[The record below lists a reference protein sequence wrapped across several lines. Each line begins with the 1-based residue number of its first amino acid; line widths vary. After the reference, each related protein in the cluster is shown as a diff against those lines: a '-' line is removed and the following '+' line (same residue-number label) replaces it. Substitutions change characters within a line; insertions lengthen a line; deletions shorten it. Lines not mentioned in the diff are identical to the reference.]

1 MPVSRPIR
9 GSSRLDQIIAGTCV
23 LLSLL
28 ALVLPGTL
36 REPVASVL
44 RQSLLAPM
52 IVLQERAE
60 LSRRAFMLHEER
72 MEARDSVTIK
82 ALSVA
87 ALQSENERLR
97 EISGLGARVKWGF
110 VPAEALHGRG
120 VRDAYSVILSA
131 GSNAGV
137 RRLSP
142 VVAPEGLV
150 GTVERVDPTM
160 SQAILWTHPDFRV
173 SAMSEDGST
182 FGIVQAH
189 LGAGPNRFLMEMRGV
204 SFRTELKPG
213 MLIVSAGLGG
223 TYPRGIPIGTVMS
236 ELKTPESWARTYIL
250 RPAVSPSDVNSVMI
264 LKPDRVAEGVE
275 GVWQEGGAT
284 EATLRAILAAGD
296 SLARAAAMQ
305 EAAARRAAIASMR
318 ADSIRA
324 ATGGTTDAP
333 PAVTP
338 QPQTQPQ
345 TQTQPPRTQPQ
356 PQPQPPV
363 PTPPTTEPQPQ
374 RDSVVRLG
382 PPVGAR
388 RDTTPM
394 RRER

>member
-9 GSSRLDQIIAGTCV
+9 GSSRLDQIIVGTCV

-28 ALVLPGTL
+28 ALVMPGTV
-36 REPVASVL
+36 REPVASVF
-44 RQSLLAPM
+44 RQSVLAPLIM
-52 IVLQERAE
+52 LQERAE

-72 MEARDSVTIK
+72 METRDSVTMK

-87 ALQSENERLR
+87 ALQSENSRLR
-97 EISGLGARVKWGF
+97 EIIGLGQRLKWGF

-120 VRDAYSVILSA
+120 VRDAYSVVLSA
-131 GSNAGV
+131 GTNAGV

-142 VVAPEGLV
+142 VVAPEGLI
-150 GTVERVDPTM
+150 GAVERVDPTM

-173 SAMSEDGST
+173 SAMSQDGST
-182 FGIVQAH
+182 FGIAQAH
-189 LGAGPNRFLMEMRGV
+189 LGAGPNRFLMELRGV

-236 ELKTPESWARTYIL
+236 ELKTAEAWARTYIL

-264 LKPDRVAEGVE
+264 LRPERVADGVE
-275 GVWQEGGAT
+275 GVWQQSGPK

-296 SLARAAAMQ
+296 SLARTAALQ
-305 EAAARRAAIASMR
+305 EAAARRAAIATMR
-318 ADSIRA
+318 TDSIRA
-324 ATGGTTDAP
+324 AGGTTP
-333 PAVTP
+333 VTP
-338 QPQTQPQ
+338 QPRPTQPQ
-345 TQTQPPRTQPQ
+345 PTQPQ
-356 PQPQPPV
+356 PQQPLPVPPV
-363 PTPPTTEPQPQ
+363 EPQ

-382 PPVGAR
+382 PPIGAGRDSTTPPRR
-388 RDTTPM
+388 RD
-394 RRER
+394 R

>member
-9 GSSRLDQIIAGTCV
+9 GSSRLDQIIVGSCV

-28 ALVLPGTL
+28 ALVLPATV

-44 RQSLLAPM
+44 RQSVLAPLIM
-52 IVLQERAE
+52 LQERAE

-72 MEARDSVTIK
+72 IEARDSVTIK

-97 EISGLGARVKWGF
+97 SIIGLGARLKWGF

-189 LGAGPNRFLMEMRGV
+189 LGSGPNRFLMEMRGV

-264 LKPDRVAEGVE
+264 LKPERVAEGVE
-275 GVWQEGGAT
+275 GVWQQGGPT
-284 EATLRAILAAGD
+284 EAALRAILAAGD

-318 ADSIRA
+318 TDSIRA
-324 ATGGTTDAP
+324 AGGVPAP
-333 PAVTP
+333 V
-338 QPQTQPQ
+338 QTQPQ
-345 TQTQPPRTQPQ
+345 PTTQPTTQPQ
-356 PQPQPPV
+356 QPVTPPPVEPQQPP
-363 PTPPTTEPQPQ
+363 QQ

-382 PPVGAR
+382 PPIR
-388 RDTTPM
+388 RDTTPAPVP
-394 RRER
+394 RQPEL

>member
-9 GSSRLDQIIAGTCV
+9 GSSRLDHIIVGTCV

-28 ALVLPGTL
+28 ALVLPGTV
-36 REPVASVL
+36 REPVAAVL
-44 RQSLLAPM
+44 RQSILAPLIM
-52 IVLQERAE
+52 LQERAE

-72 MEARDSVTIK
+72 IEARDSVTIK

-87 ALQSENERLR
+87 ALQSENQRLR
-97 EISGLGARVKWGF
+97 EIIGLGARLKWGF

-131 GSNAGV
+131 GSNSGV

-264 LKPDRVAEGVE
+264 LRPERVAEGVE
-275 GVWQEGGAT
+275 GVWQQGGAS
-284 EATLRAILAAGD
+284 EATIRAILAAGD
-296 SLARAAAMQ
+296 SLARTAALQ

-324 ATGGTTDAP
+324 ATGGAVPAP
-333 PAVTP
+333 VA
-338 QPQTQPQ
+338 QPQTQP
-345 TQTQPPRTQPQ
+345 TTAPQ
-356 PQPQPPV
+356 PQQPV
-363 PTPPTTEPQPQ
+363 APPPAEPQ

-388 RDTTPM
+388 RDTAPSPAP
-394 RRER
+394 RQPDR

>member
-9 GSSRLDQIIAGTCV
+9 GSSRLDQIIVGACV

-28 ALVLPGTL
+28 ALVLPATV

-44 RQSLLAPM
+44 RQSVLAPLIM
-52 IVLQERAE
+52 LQERAE

-72 MEARDSVTIK
+72 VEARDSVTIK

-97 EISGLGARVKWGF
+97 SIIGLGARVKWGF

-131 GSNAGV
+131 GSNAGA

-264 LKPDRVAEGVE
+264 LRPERVAEGVE
-275 GVWQEGGAT
+275 GVWQQGGPT
-284 EATLRAILAAGD
+284 EAALRAILAAGD
-296 SLARAAAMQ
+296 SLARSAALQ

-324 ATGGTTDAP
+324 AGGGVIPTQAQPQPTAP
-333 PAVTP
+333 PT
-338 QPQTQPQ
+338 TQPQ
-345 TQTQPPRTQPQ
+345 QPVTP
-356 PQPQPPV
+356 PPV
-363 PTPPTTEPQPQ
+363 EPQQPPQ
-374 RDSVVRLG
+374 RDSIVRLG

-388 RDTTPM
+388 RDTTPAPAP
-394 RRER
+394 RQPEL

>member
-9 GSSRLDQIIAGTCV
+9 GSSRLDQIIVGACV

-28 ALVLPGTL
+28 ALVLPATV

-52 IVLQERAE
+52 IMLQERAE

-72 MEARDSVTIK
+72 IEARDSVTIK
-82 ALSVA
+82 ALSVS
-87 ALQSENERLR
+87 ALQSENDRLR
-97 EISGLGARVKWGF
+97 QIIGLGARLKWGF

-131 GSNAGV
+131 GSNAGIS
-137 RRLSP
+137 RLSP

-173 SAMSEDGST
+173 SAMSEDGTT

-189 LGAGPNRFLMEMRGV
+189 LGGGPNRFLMEMRGV

-213 MLIVSAGLGG
+213 ALIVSAGLGG
-223 TYPRGIPIGTVMS
+223 TYPRGIPIGVVMS
-236 ELKTPESWARTYIL
+236 EIKTPESWARTYML
-250 RPAVSPSDVNSVMI
+250 RPSVSPSDVNSVMV

-275 GVWQEGGAT
+275 GVWQQGGAN

-318 ADSIRA
+318 TDSIRSA
-324 ATGGTTDAP
+324 GGG
-333 PAVTP
+333 TP
-338 QPQTQPQ
+338 QPQTQQPQ
-345 TQTQPPRTQPQ
+345 PTQPQ
-356 PQPQPPV
+356 PTQPQPTQPQTQPV
-363 PTPPTTEPQPQ
+363 TPPPVTPQPPPQ

-388 RDTTPM
+388 RDSTP

>member
-1 MPVSRPIR
+1 MAVSRPIR
-9 GSSRLDQIIAGTCV
+9 GSSRLDQIIVGTCV
-23 LLSLL
+23 LVSLL
-28 ALVLPGTL
+28 ALVLPATV
-36 REPVASVL
+36 REPVAAVL
-44 RQSLLAPM
+44 RQSILAPLIM
-52 IVLQERAE
+52 LQERAE

-72 MEARDSVTIK
+72 IEARDSVTIK

-97 EISGLGARVKWGF
+97 EIIGLGARLKWGF

-173 SAMSEDGST
+173 SAMSEDGTT

-213 MLIVSAGLGG
+213 MQIVSAGLGG

-236 ELKTPESWARTYIL
+236 ELRTPESWARTYIL

-264 LKPDRVAEGVE
+264 LRPDRVAEGVE
-275 GVWQEGGAT
+275 GVWQQGGPT
-284 EATLRAILAAGD
+284 EAALRAILAAGD

-318 ADSIRA
+318 TDSARA
-324 ATGGTTDAP
+324 AGGEATT
-333 PAVTP
+333 PAVQP
-338 QPQTQPQ
+338 QPRPQ
-345 TQTQPPRTQPQ
+345 TPPPTTQPQ
-356 PQPQPPV
+356 PTQPV
-363 PTPPTTEPQPQ
+363 TPPTTEPQAPPPQ

-382 PPVGAR
+382 PPVIPR
-388 RDTTPM
+388 RDTTPGPGA
-394 RRER
+394 RQPER

>member
-9 GSSRLDQIIAGTCV
+9 GSSRLDQIIVGTCV

-28 ALVLPGTL
+28 ALVMPGTV
-36 REPVASVL
+36 REPVASVF
-44 RQSLLAPM
+44 RQSVLAPLIM
-52 IVLQERAE
+52 LQERAE

-72 MEARDSVTIK
+72 METRDSVTMK

-87 ALQSENERLR
+87 ALQSENSRLR
-97 EISGLGARVKWGF
+97 EIIGLGQRLKWGF

-120 VRDAYSVILSA
+120 VRDAYSVVLSA
-131 GSNAGV
+131 GTNAGV

-150 GTVERVDPTM
+150 GAVERVDPTM

-173 SAMSEDGST
+173 SAMSQDGST
-182 FGIVQAH
+182 FGIAQAH
-189 LGAGPNRFLMEMRGV
+189 LGAGPNRFLMELRGV

-223 TYPRGIPIGTVMS
+223 TYTRGIPIGTVMS
-236 ELKTPESWARTYIL
+236 ELKTAEAWARTYIL

-264 LKPDRVAEGVE
+264 LRPERVAEGVE
-275 GVWQEGGAT
+275 GVWQQGGPT

-296 SLARAAAMQ
+296 SLARTAALQ
-305 EAAARRAAIASMR
+305 EAAARRAAIATMR
-318 ADSIRA
+318 TDSIRA
-324 ATGGTTDAP
+324 AGGTTP
-333 PAVTP
+333 VTP
-338 QPQTQPQ
+338 QPQP
-345 TQTQPPRTQPQ
+345 TQPQ
-356 PQPQPPV
+356 PTQPQPTQPQPTQPQQPLPV
-363 PTPPTTEPQPQ
+363 PPVEPQ

-382 PPVGAR
+382 PPIGAGRDSTTPPRR
-388 RDTTPM
+388 RD
-394 RRER
+394 R

>member
-1 MPVSRPIR
+1 MAVSRPIR
-9 GSSRLDQIIAGTCV
+9 GSSRLDQIIVGTCV

-28 ALVLPGTL
+28 ALVLPATV
-36 REPVASVL
+36 REPVAAAL
-44 RQSLLAPM
+44 RQSILAPLIM
-52 IVLQERAE
+52 LQERAE

-72 MEARDSVTIK
+72 IEARDSVTIK

-97 EISGLGARVKWGF
+97 EIIGLGARLKWGF

-173 SAMSEDGST
+173 SAMSEDGTT

-264 LKPDRVAEGVE
+264 LRPDRVAEGVE
-275 GVWQEGGAT
+275 GVWQQGGPT
-284 EATLRAILAAGD
+284 EAALRAILAAGD

-318 ADSIRA
+318 TDSVSA
-324 ATGGTTDAP
+324 ASGDGATPAVQQQPQPRPQTTP
-333 PAVTP
+333 PA
-338 QPQTQPQ
+338 
-345 TQTQPPRTQPQ
+345 TQPQ
-356 PQPQPPV
+356 PTQPV
-363 PTPPTTEPQPQ
+363 TPPTTEPQAPPPQ

-382 PPVGAR
+382 PPVSGR
-388 RDTTPM
+388 RDTTPAP
-394 RRER
+394 RQPNR

>member
-9 GSSRLDQIIAGTCV
+9 GSSRLDQIIVGTCI

-28 ALVLPGTL
+28 ALVLPATV
-36 REPVASVL
+36 RDPVASAL
-44 RQSLLAPM
+44 RQSVLAPLIM
-52 IVLQERAE
+52 LQERAE
-60 LSRRAFMLHEER
+60 LSRRAFLLHEER
-72 MEARDSVTIK
+72 IEARDSVTIK

-87 ALQSENERLR
+87 ALQSENDRLR
-97 EISGLGARVKWGF
+97 EIIGLGARLKWGF
-110 VPAEALHGRG
+110 VPAEALHVRA
-120 VRDAYSVILSA
+120 VRDAYSVLLSA

-137 RRLSP
+137 ESLSP

-150 GTVERVDPTM
+150 GVVQFVDRTM

-264 LKPDRVAEGVE
+264 LRPERVAEGVE
-275 GVWQEGGAT
+275 GVWQQGGPN

-296 SLARAAAMQ
+296 SLARTAALQ

-318 ADSIRA
+318 TDSIRA
-324 ATGGTTDAP
+324 ATGGTGTAP
-333 PAVTP
+333 A
-338 QPQTQPQ
+338 PQTQPQ
-345 TQTQPPRTQPQ
+345 TQPT
-356 PQPQPPV
+356 
-363 PTPPTTEPQPQ
+363 TPPTTLPQQPVTPPPAEPQPQ

-382 PPVGAR
+382 PPIGAR
-388 RDTTPM
+388 RDTTPAPVP
-394 RRER
+394 RPRER

>member
-1 MPVSRPIR
+1 MAVSRPIR
-9 GSSRLDQIIAGTCV
+9 GSSRLDQIVVGTCV
-23 LLSLL
+23 LVSLL
-28 ALVLPGTL
+28 ALVLPATV
-36 REPVASVL
+36 REPVAAAL
-44 RQSLLAPM
+44 RQSVLAPLIM
-52 IVLQERAE
+52 LQERAE

-72 MEARDSVTIK
+72 IEARDSVTIK

-97 EISGLGARVKWGF
+97 EIIGLGARLKWGF

-173 SAMSEDGST
+173 SAMSEDGTT

-213 MLIVSAGLGG
+213 MLVVSAGLGG
-223 TYPRGIPIGTVMS
+223 TYPRGIPIGTVLS
-236 ELKTPESWARTYIL
+236 ELRTPESWARTYIL

-264 LKPDRVAEGVE
+264 LRPDRVAEGVE
-275 GVWQEGGAT
+275 GVWQQGGPT
-284 EATLRAILAAGD
+284 EAALRAILAAGD

-305 EAAARRAAIASMR
+305 EAAARRAAIESVR
-318 ADSIRA
+318 ADSLA
-324 ATGGTTDAP
+324 ATGGAP
-333 PAVTP
+333 PAPVA
-338 QPQTQPQ
+338 QPQARPQ
-345 TQTQPPRTQPQ
+345 TPTTAQPQ
-356 PQPQPPV
+356 PSQPV
-363 PTPPTTEPQPQ
+363 TPPTTEPLAPPPQ

-382 PPVGAR
+382 PPVVPR
-388 RDTTPM
+388 RDTTPAPAP
-394 RRER
+394 RQLER

>member
-1 MPVSRPIR
+1 MPGARPIR
-9 GSSRLDQIIAGTCV
+9 GRSRLDQVIVGTCV

-28 ALVLPGTL
+28 ALVLPATV
-36 REPVASVL
+36 REPIASVF
-44 RQSLLAPM
+44 RQSILAPLIM
-52 IVLQERAE
+52 LQERAE

-72 MEARDSVTIK
+72 TEARDSVTIK

-87 ALQSENERLR
+87 ALQAENARLR
-97 EISGLGARVKWGF
+97 EIIGLGERIKWGF

-160 SQAILWTHPDFRV
+160 SQAILWTNPDFRV

-189 LGAGPNRFLMEMRGV
+189 LGGGPSRFLMELRGV

-213 MLIVSAGLGG
+213 ALIVSAGLGG
-223 TYPRGIPIGTVMS
+223 TYPRGIPIGVVLS
-236 ELKTPESWARTYIL
+236 ELRTAEAWARTYIL

-264 LKPDRVAEGVE
+264 LRPERVAAGVD
-275 GVWQEGGAT
+275 GVWQRGGAT
-284 EATLRAILAAGD
+284 EATLRAIVAAGD
-296 SLARAAAMQ
+296 SLARAAALA

-318 ADSIRA
+318 ADSVRA
-324 ATGGTTDAP
+324 ATGAPQAPTGAP
-333 PAVTP
+333 PAG
-338 QPQTQPQ
+338 
-345 TQTQPPRTQPQ
+345 QPQ
-356 PQPQPPV
+356 PQQPAKPPQVEPLPPPV
-363 PTPPTTEPQPQ
+363 QG
-374 RDSVVRLG
+374 DSVVRLG
-382 PPVGAR
+382 PPVGTR
-388 RDTTPM
+388 RDTTTPP
-394 RRER
+394 RQRER

>member
-9 GSSRLDQIIAGTCV
+9 GSSRLDQIFVGTCV

-28 ALVLPGTL
+28 ALVMPGSV
-36 REPVASVL
+36 REPVASVF
-44 RQSLLAPM
+44 RQSVLAPLIM
-52 IVLQERAE
+52 LQERAE

-72 MEARDSVTIK
+72 METRDSVTMK

-87 ALQSENERLR
+87 ALQSENSRLR
-97 EISGLGARVKWGF
+97 EIIGLGQRLKWGF

-120 VRDAYSVILSA
+120 VRDAYSVVLSA

-142 VVAPEGLV
+142 VVAPEGLI
-150 GTVERVDPTM
+150 GAVERVDPTM

-173 SAMSEDGST
+173 SAMSQDGST
-182 FGIVQAH
+182 FGIAQAH
-189 LGAGPNRFLMEMRGV
+189 LGAGPNRFLMELRGV

-223 TYPRGIPIGTVMS
+223 TYPRGIPIGTVLS

-250 RPAVSPSDVNSVMI
+250 RPAVSPNDVNSVMI
-264 LKPDRVAEGVE
+264 LRPERVAEGVE

-296 SLARAAAMQ
+296 SLARTAALQ

-318 ADSIRA
+318 TDSIRA
-324 ATGGTTDAP
+324 AGGTAP
-333 PAVTP
+333 TA
-338 QPQTQPQ
+338 
-345 TQTQPPRTQPQ
+345 PRPEPTQPQ
-356 PQPQPPV
+356 PTQPQQPLPIPPV
-363 PTPPTTEPQPQ
+363 EPQ

-382 PPVGAR
+382 PPVGGAR
-388 RDTTPM
+388 RDSTAPPL
-394 RRER
+394 RRDR

>member
-1 MPVSRPIR
+1 MAVSRPIR
-9 GSSRLDQIIAGTCV
+9 GSSRLDQIVVGTCV

-28 ALVLPGTL
+28 ALVLPAAV
-36 REPVASVL
+36 REPVASAL
-44 RQSLLAPM
+44 RQSILAPLIM
-52 IVLQERAE
+52 LQERAE

-72 MEARDSVTIK
+72 IEARDSVTIK

-97 EISGLGARVKWGF
+97 EIIGLGARLKWGF

-120 VRDAYSVILSA
+120 VRDAYSVVLSA

-150 GTVERVDPTM
+150 GAVERVDPTM

-173 SAMSEDGST
+173 SAMSEDGTT

-223 TYPRGIPIGTVMS
+223 TYPRAIPIGTVLS

-264 LKPDRVAEGVE
+264 LRPDRVAEGVE
-275 GVWQEGGAT
+275 GVWQQGGPT
-284 EATLRAILAAGD
+284 EAALRAILAAGD
-296 SLARAAAMQ
+296 SLARAAALQ

-318 ADSIRA
+318 TDSVRA
-324 ATGGTTDAP
+324 AGGDATT
-333 PAVTP
+333 PAV
-338 QPQTQPQ
+338 
-345 TQTQPPRTQPQ
+345 QPQ
-356 PQPQPPV
+356 PQPRPQTQPTTQPQPTQPV
-363 PTPPTTEPQPQ
+363 TPPTADPQAPPPQ

-382 PPVGAR
+382 PPVSGR
-388 RDTTPM
+388 RDTTPAP
-394 RRER
+394 RQPER

>member
-9 GSSRLDQIIAGTCV
+9 GSSRVDQIIVGTCI

-28 ALVLPGTL
+28 ALVMPVAV

-44 RQSLLAPM
+44 RQSVLAPLIM
-52 IVLQERAE
+52 LQERAE

-72 MEARDSVTIK
+72 IEARDSVTLK
-82 ALSVA
+82 ALSVS
-87 ALQSENERLR
+87 ALQSENGRLR
-97 EISGLGARVKWGF
+97 EIIGLGARLKWGF

-131 GSNAGV
+131 GSNSGIS
-137 RRLSP
+137 RLSP

-150 GTVERVDPTM
+150 GAVERVDPTM

-213 MLIVSAGLGG
+213 MLVVSAGLGG

-264 LKPDRVAEGVE
+264 LRQERVAEGVE
-275 GVWQEGGAT
+275 GVWQRGGPN
-284 EATLRAILAAGD
+284 EAALRAILAAGD
-296 SLARAAAMQ
+296 SLARAAALQ
-305 EAAARRAAIASMR
+305 EAAARRSAIASMR
-318 ADSIRA
+318 TDSIRA
-324 ATGGTTDAP
+324 AGGTVATP
-333 PAVTP
+333 PTQ
-338 QPQTQPQ
+338 QPTRPV
-345 TQTQPPRTQPQ
+345 TQPQ
-356 PQPQPPV
+356 PQQPV
-363 PTPPTTEPQPQ
+363 NPTPVEPQNPPPQ

-382 PPVGAR
+382 PPIGAR
-388 RDTTPM
+388 RDTTPVPGEPG
-394 RRER
+394 R

>member
-1 MPVSRPIR
+1 MAVSRPIR
-9 GSSRLDQIIAGTCV
+9 GSSRLDQIIVGTCV

-28 ALVLPGTL
+28 ALVLPATV
-36 REPVASVL
+36 REPVAAAL
-44 RQSLLAPM
+44 RQSILAPLIM
-52 IVLQERAE
+52 LQERAE

-72 MEARDSVTIK
+72 IEARDSVTIK

-97 EISGLGARVKWGF
+97 EIIGLGARLKWGF

-173 SAMSEDGST
+173 SAMSEDGTT

-223 TYPRGIPIGTVMS
+223 TYPRGIPIGTVLS
-236 ELKTPESWARTYIL
+236 EVKTPESWARTYIL

-264 LKPDRVAEGVE
+264 LRPDRVAEGVE
-275 GVWQEGGAT
+275 GVWQQGGPT
-284 EATLRAILAAGD
+284 EAALRAILAAGD

-318 ADSIRA
+318 TDSVSA
-324 ATGGTTDAP
+324 AGGATP
-333 PAVTP
+333 PVQQQP
-338 QPQTQPQ
+338 QPRPQ
-345 TQTQPPRTQPQ
+345 ATPPTTQPQ
-356 PQPQPPV
+356 PTQPV
-363 PTPPTTEPQPQ
+363 TPPTTEPQAPPPQ

-382 PPVGAR
+382 PPVSGR
-388 RDTTPM
+388 RDTTPAP
-394 RRER
+394 RQPNR

>member
-1 MPVSRPIR
+1 
-9 GSSRLDQIIAGTCV
+9 V

-28 ALVLPGTL
+28 ALVLPATV
-36 REPVASVL
+36 REPVAAAL
-44 RQSLLAPM
+44 RQSILAPLIM
-52 IVLQERAE
+52 LQERAE

-72 MEARDSVTIK
+72 IEARDSVTIK

-97 EISGLGARVKWGF
+97 EIIGLGARLKWGF

-173 SAMSEDGST
+173 SAMSEDGTT

-264 LKPDRVAEGVE
+264 LKPERVAEGVE
-275 GVWQEGGAT
+275 GVWQQGGPN
-284 EATLRAILAAGD
+284 EAALRAILAAGD
-296 SLARAAAMQ
+296 SLARTAALQ

-318 ADSIRA
+318 TDSIRA
-324 ATGGTTDAP
+324 ANGG
-333 PAVTP
+333 VTP
-338 QPQTQPQ
+338 VQTQPQ
-345 TQTQPPRTQPQ
+345 PT
-356 PQPQPPV
+356 
-363 PTPPTTEPQPQ
+363 TPPTTQPQQPVTPPPVEPQQPPPQ

-382 PPVGAR
+382 QPIRTG
-388 RDTTPM
+388 RDTTPVPVP
-394 RRER
+394 RQPEL

>member
-9 GSSRLDQIIAGTCV
+9 GSSRLDQIIVGVCV

-28 ALVLPGTL
+28 ALVLPATVK
-36 REPVASVL
+36 EPVASVL
-44 RQSLLAPM
+44 RQSMLAPM
-52 IVLQERAE
+52 IMLQERAE

-72 MEARDSVTIK
+72 IEARDSVTIK

-87 ALQSENERLR
+87 ALQSENGRLR
-97 EISGLGARVKWGF
+97 EIIGLGARLKWGF

-131 GSNAGV
+131 GSNAGAS
-137 RRLSP
+137 RLSP

-150 GTVERVDPTM
+150 GVVERVDPTM

-189 LGAGPNRFLMEMRGV
+189 LGGGPNRFLMEMRGV
-204 SFRTELKPG
+204 SFRTELKAG

-223 TYPRGIPIGTVMS
+223 TYPRGIPIGVVLS

-250 RPAVSPSDVNSVMI
+250 RPSVSPSDVNSVMI
-264 LKPDRVAEGVE
+264 LRPDRVAEGVE
-275 GVWQEGGAT
+275 GVWQQGGAT
-284 EATLRAILAAGD
+284 EATLRAILASGD
-296 SLARAAAMQ
+296 SIARAAAMQ
-305 EAAARRAAIASMR
+305 EAAARRAAIATMR
-318 ADSIRA
+318 TDSIRA
-324 ATGGTTDAP
+324 AGGGIPAATARPLPQAQAP
-333 PAVTP
+333 PG
-338 QPQTQPQ
+338 QPQQPS
-345 TQTQPPRTQPQ
+345 PAPQ
-356 PQPQPPV
+356 A
-363 PTPPTTEPQPQ
+363 EQ

-382 PPVGAR
+382 PPIGGVQ
-388 RDTTPM
+388 RDTSPQLP
-394 RRER
+394 RER

>member
-1 MPVSRPIR
+1 MAVSRPIR
-9 GSSRLDQIIAGTCV
+9 GSSRLDQIIVGTCV

-28 ALVLPGTL
+28 ALVLPATV
-36 REPVASVL
+36 REPVASAL
-44 RQSLLAPM
+44 RQGILAPLIM
-52 IVLQERAE
+52 LQERAE

-72 MEARDSVTIK
+72 IEARDSVTIK

-97 EISGLGARVKWGF
+97 QIIGLGARVKWGF

-120 VRDAYSVILSA
+120 VRDAYSVVLSA

-160 SQAILWTHPDFRV
+160 SHAILWTHPDFRV
-173 SAMSEDGST
+173 SAMSEDGTT

-236 ELKTPESWARTYIL
+236 ELRTPESWARTYIV

-264 LKPDRVAEGVE
+264 LRPDRVAEGVE
-275 GVWQEGGAT
+275 GVWQQGGPM
-284 EATLRAILAAGD
+284 EAALRAILAAGD
-296 SLARAAAMQ
+296 SIARAAAMQ
-305 EAAARRAAIASMR
+305 EAAARRAAIAAMR
-318 ADSIRA
+318 TDSLRA
-324 ATGGTTDAP
+324 AGVAGPP
-333 PAVTP
+333 PA
-338 QPQTQPQ
+338 Q
-345 TQTQPPRTQPQ
+345 TQPQ
-356 PQPQPPV
+356 PQTTRPPVTQPQPTQPV
-363 PTPPTTEPQPQ
+363 TPTPVEPQQPPPQ

-382 PPVGAR
+382 PPVTGR
-388 RDTTPM
+388 RDTTPAPVP
-394 RRER
+394 RQPGR

>member
-9 GSSRLDQIIAGTCV
+9 GSSRLDQIIVGACV

-28 ALVLPGTL
+28 ALVLPATV

-52 IVLQERAE
+52 IMLQERAE

-72 MEARDSVTIK
+72 IEARDSVTIK
-82 ALSVA
+82 ALSVS
-87 ALQSENERLR
+87 ALQSENDRLR
-97 EISGLGARVKWGF
+97 QIIGLGARLKWGF

-131 GSNAGV
+131 GSNAGIS
-137 RRLSP
+137 RLSP

-173 SAMSEDGST
+173 SAMSEDGTT

-189 LGAGPNRFLMEMRGV
+189 LGGGPNRFLMEMRGV

-213 MLIVSAGLGG
+213 ALIVSAGLGG
-223 TYPRGIPIGTVMS
+223 TYPRGIPIGVVMS
-236 ELKTPESWARTYIL
+236 EIKTPESWARTYML
-250 RPAVSPSDVNSVMI
+250 RPSVSPSDVNSVMV

-275 GVWQEGGAT
+275 GVWQQGGAN

-318 ADSIRA
+318 TDSIRA
-324 ATGGTTDAP
+324 AGGG
-333 PAVTP
+333 TP
-338 QPQTQPQ
+338 QPQTQQPQ
-345 TQTQPPRTQPQ
+345 TQQPQTQPQ
-356 PQPQPPV
+356 PTQPQPAQPTQPV
-363 PTPPTTEPQPQ
+363 TQPPVTPQPPPQ

-388 RDTTPM
+388 RDSTPP
-394 RRER
+394 RER

>member
-9 GSSRLDQIIAGTCV
+9 GNSRLDRIIVGTCV

-28 ALVLPGTL
+28 ALVLPATV

-44 RQSLLAPM
+44 RQSILAPM
-52 IVLQERAE
+52 IMLQERAE

-72 MEARDSVTIK
+72 IQARDSVTIR

-87 ALQSENERLR
+87 ALQSENGRLR
-97 EISGLGARVKWGF
+97 EIIGLGARLKWGF

-182 FGIVQAH
+182 FGIAQAH
-189 LGAGPNRFLMEMRGV
+189 LGAGPNRFLMELRGV

-213 MLIVSAGLGG
+213 ILIVSAGLGG
-223 TYPRGIPIGTVMS
+223 TYPRGIPIGVVMS

-250 RPAVSPSDVNSVMI
+250 RPAVSPSDINSVMI
-264 LKPDRVAEGVE
+264 LRPERVAEGVE
-275 GVWQEGGAT
+275 GVWQQGGPT

-296 SLARAAAMQ
+296 SLARSAALQ

-318 ADSIRA
+318 TDSIRA
-324 ATGGTTDAP
+324 AGGGTTA
-333 PAVTP
+333 PAVQP
-338 QPQTQPQ
+338 PPQT
-345 TQTQPPRTQPQ
+345 TQPPTQQPVSPPVEPQ
-356 PQPQPPV
+356 QPP
-363 PTPPTTEPQPQ
+363 PQ

-388 RDTTPM
+388 RDTTPPM

>member
-1 MPVSRPIR
+1 MAASRPIR
-9 GSSRLDQIIAGTCV
+9 SSSRLDHIIVGSCV

-28 ALVLPGTL
+28 LLVLPGTV
-36 REPVASVL
+36 REPVASVF
-44 RQSLLAPM
+44 RQSVLAPLIM
-52 IVLQERAE
+52 LQERAE

-87 ALQSENERLR
+87 ALQSENDRLR
-97 EISGLGARVKWGF
+97 QIIGLGQRLKWGF

-120 VRDAYSVILSA
+120 VRDAYTVILSA

-182 FGIVQAH
+182 FGIAQAH
-189 LGAGPNRFLMEMRGV
+189 LGAGPNRFLLELRGV

-213 MLIVSAGLGG
+213 MVIVSAGLGG

-250 RPAVSPSDVNSVMI
+250 RPAVSPSDINSVMI

-275 GVWQEGGAT
+275 GVWQRGGPN
-284 EATLRAILAAGD
+284 EAALRAILAAGD
-296 SLARAAAMQ
+296 SLAKAAALQ

-318 ADSIRA
+318 TDSIRA
-324 ATGGTTDAP
+324 ATGSAPVAPRPQTAPQAQPQQPVTPP
-333 PAVTP
+333 PA
-338 QPQTQPQ
+338 
-345 TQTQPPRTQPQ
+345 
-356 PQPQPPV
+356 
-363 PTPPTTEPQPQ
+363 EPQQ

-382 PPVGAR
+382 PPIGAG
-388 RDTTPM
+388 RDTTTPP
-394 RRER
+394 RDR

>member
-9 GSSRLDQIIAGTCV
+9 GSSRLDQIVVGTCV

-28 ALVLPGTL
+28 ALVLPATV

-44 RQSLLAPM
+44 RQSILAPLM
-52 IVLQERAE
+52 MLQERAE

-72 MEARDSVTIK
+72 IEARDSVTIK

-87 ALQSENERLR
+87 ALQSENSRLR
-97 EISGLGARVKWGF
+97 EIIGLGARLKWGF

-131 GSNAGV
+131 GSNSGV

-173 SAMSEDGST
+173 SAMSEDGTT

-213 MLIVSAGLGG
+213 MLVVSAGLGG

-250 RPAVSPSDVNSVMI
+250 RPAVSPSDINSVMI
-264 LKPDRVAEGVE
+264 LRQERVTEGVE
-275 GVWQEGGAT
+275 GVWQQGGPN
-284 EATLRAILAAGD
+284 EAALRAILAAGD
-296 SLARAAAMQ
+296 SLARTAALQ

-318 ADSIRA
+318 TDSIRA
-324 ATGGTTDAP
+324 ATGGTETAP
-333 PAVTP
+333 AI
-338 QPQTQPQ
+338 QTQP
-345 TQTQPPRTQPQ
+345 TTPTTTQPQ
-356 PQPQPPV
+356 PQQPVTPQPV
-363 PTPPTTEPQPQ
+363 EPQPAPQ

-388 RDTTPM
+388 RDTTPSPVP
-394 RRER
+394 RQPER

>member
-9 GSSRLDQIIAGTCV
+9 GSSRFDQIIVGTCV

-28 ALVLPGTL
+28 ALVLPATV

-44 RQSLLAPM
+44 RQSILAPLIM
-52 IVLQERAE
+52 LQERAE

-72 MEARDSVTIK
+72 IEARDSVTIK

-87 ALQSENERLR
+87 ALQSENGRLR
-97 EISGLGARVKWGF
+97 EIIGLGTRLKWGF

-182 FGIVQAH
+182 FGIAQAH
-189 LGAGPNRFLMEMRGV
+189 LGAGPNRFLMELRGV

-213 MLIVSAGLGG
+213 MRIVSAGLGG
-223 TYPRGIPIGTVMS
+223 TYPRGIPIGVVMS

-264 LKPDRVAEGVE
+264 LRPDRVAEGVE
-275 GVWQEGGAT
+275 GVWQQGGAT
-284 EATLRAILAAGD
+284 EATLRAILTAGD
-296 SLARAAAMQ
+296 SLARSAALQ

-318 ADSIRA
+318 TDSIRA
-324 ATGGTTDAP
+324 AGGGVTAP
-333 PAVTP
+333 AAQP
-338 QPQTQPQ
+338 QPQT
-345 TQTQPPRTQPQ
+345 TAPPTTQPQ
-356 PQPQPPV
+356 QPVPVDAQQPP
-363 PTPPTTEPQPQ
+363 PQ

-382 PPVGAR
+382 PPVGGR
-388 RDTTPM
+388 RDTTTPPI
-394 RRER
+394 RPER

>member
-9 GSSRLDQIIAGTCV
+9 GSSRLDQIIVGTCV

-28 ALVLPGTL
+28 ALVMPGTV
-36 REPVASVL
+36 REPVASVF
-44 RQSLLAPM
+44 RQSVLAPLIM
-52 IVLQERAE
+52 LQERAE

-72 MEARDSVTIK
+72 METRDSVTMK

-87 ALQSENERLR
+87 ALQSENSRLR
-97 EISGLGARVKWGF
+97 EIIGLGQRLKWGF

-120 VRDAYSVILSA
+120 VRDAYSVVLSA

-142 VVAPEGLV
+142 VVAPEGLI
-150 GTVERVDPTM
+150 GAVERVDPTM

-173 SAMSEDGST
+173 SAMSQDGST
-182 FGIVQAH
+182 FGIAQAH
-189 LGAGPNRFLMEMRGV
+189 LGAGPNRFLMELRGV

-236 ELKTPESWARTYIL
+236 ELKTAEAWARTYIL

-264 LKPDRVAEGVE
+264 LRPERVAEGVE
-275 GVWQEGGAT
+275 GVWQQGGPT

-296 SLARAAAMQ
+296 SLARTAALQ
-305 EAAARRAAIASMR
+305 EAAARRAAIATMR
-318 ADSIRA
+318 TDSIRA
-324 ATGGTTDAP
+324 AGGTAP
-333 PAVTP
+333 VTRQP
-338 QPQTQPQ
+338 QP
-345 TQTQPPRTQPQ
+345 TQPQ
-356 PQPQPPV
+356 PTQPQPTQPQQPLPV
-363 PTPPTTEPQPQ
+363 PPVEPQ

-382 PPVGAR
+382 PPIGAR
-388 RDTTPM
+388 RDSTTPP
-394 RRER
+394 RRRDR

>member
-9 GSSRLDQIIAGTCV
+9 GSSRLDQIIVGACV

-28 ALVLPGTL
+28 ALVLPATV

-44 RQSLLAPM
+44 RQSVLAPLIM
-52 IVLQERAE
+52 LQERAE

-72 MEARDSVTIK
+72 IEARDSVTIK

-97 EISGLGARVKWGF
+97 SIIGLGARLKWGF

-223 TYPRGIPIGTVMS
+223 TYPRGIPIGTVLS

-264 LKPDRVAEGVE
+264 LKPERVAEGVE
-275 GVWQEGGAT
+275 GVWQQGGPT
-284 EATLRAILAAGD
+284 EAALRAILAAGD
-296 SLARAAAMQ
+296 SLARAAALQ

-324 ATGGTTDAP
+324 AGGGAAP
-333 PAVTP
+333 VG
-338 QPQTQPQ
+338 
-345 TQTQPPRTQPQ
+345 TQPQ
-356 PQPQPPV
+356 PQPTV
-363 PTPPTTEPQPQ
+363 PPTTQPQQPVTPPPVEPQQPPPQ
-374 RDSVVRLG
+374 RDSAVRLG
-382 PPVGAR
+382 PPIRIG
-388 RDTTPM
+388 RDTTPAPVP
-394 RRER
+394 RQPEL

>member
-9 GSSRLDQIIAGTCV
+9 GSSRLDQIIVGTCV

-28 ALVLPGTL
+28 ALVMPGTV
-36 REPVASVL
+36 REPVASVF
-44 RQSLLAPM
+44 RQSVLAPLIM
-52 IVLQERAE
+52 LQERAE

-72 MEARDSVTIK
+72 METRDSVTMK

-87 ALQSENERLR
+87 ALQSENSRLR
-97 EISGLGARVKWGF
+97 EIIGLGQRLKWGF

-120 VRDAYSVILSA
+120 VRDAYSVVLSA
-131 GSNAGV
+131 GTNAGV

-142 VVAPEGLV
+142 VVAPEGLI
-150 GTVERVDPTM
+150 GAVERVDPTM

-173 SAMSEDGST
+173 SAMSQDGST
-182 FGIVQAH
+182 FGIAQAH
-189 LGAGPNRFLMEMRGV
+189 LGAGPNRFLMELRGV

-236 ELKTPESWARTYIL
+236 ELKTAEAWARTYIL

-264 LKPDRVAEGVE
+264 LRPERVAEGVE
-275 GVWQEGGAT
+275 GVWQQGGPT

-296 SLARAAAMQ
+296 SLARTAALQ
-305 EAAARRAAIASMR
+305 EAAARRAAIATMR
-318 ADSIRA
+318 RDSIRA
-324 ATGGTTDAP
+324 AGGTTP
-333 PAVTP
+333 VTP
-338 QPQTQPQ
+338 QPQPTQPQ
-345 TQTQPPRTQPQ
+345 PTQPQ
-356 PQPQPPV
+356 PQQPLPVPPV
-363 PTPPTTEPQPQ
+363 EPQ

-382 PPVGAR
+382 PPIGAGRDSTTPPRR
-388 RDTTPM
+388 RD
-394 RRER
+394 R

>member
-9 GSSRLDQIIAGTCV
+9 GSSRLDQIIVGSCV

-28 ALVLPGTL
+28 ALVLPATV

-44 RQSLLAPM
+44 RQSVLAPLIM
-52 IVLQERAE
+52 LQERAE

-72 MEARDSVTIK
+72 IEARDSVTIK

-97 EISGLGARVKWGF
+97 SIIGLGARLKWGF

-189 LGAGPNRFLMEMRGV
+189 LGSGPNRFLMEMRGV

-264 LKPDRVAEGVE
+264 LKPERVAEGVE
-275 GVWQEGGAT
+275 GVWQQGGPT
-284 EATLRAILAAGD
+284 EETLRAILAAGD
-296 SLARAAAMQ
+296 SLARAAALQ

-318 ADSIRA
+318 TDSIRA
-324 ATGGTTDAP
+324 AGGLPAP
-333 PAVTP
+333 VQTEP
-338 QPQTQPQ
+338 QPT
-345 TQTQPPRTQPQ
+345 
-356 PQPQPPV
+356 
-363 PTPPTTEPQPQ
+363 TPPTTQPQQPVTPPPVEPQQPP
-374 RDSVVRLG
+374 RDTLRLG
-382 PPVGAR
+382 PPAGAR
-388 RDTTPM
+388 RDSTAAPTP
-394 RRER
+394 RQPEL

>member
-9 GSSRLDQIIAGTCV
+9 GSSRLDQIIVGACV

-28 ALVLPGTL
+28 ALVLPATV

-44 RQSLLAPM
+44 RQSVLAPLIM
-52 IVLQERAE
+52 LQERAE

-72 MEARDSVTIK
+72 TQARDSVTMK

-87 ALQSENERLR
+87 ALQAENDRLR
-97 EISGLGARVKWGF
+97 SIIGLGARLKWGF

-223 TYPRGIPIGTVMS
+223 TYPRGIPIGTVLS

-264 LKPDRVAEGVE
+264 LKPERVAEGVE
-275 GVWQEGGAT
+275 GVWQQGGPT
-284 EATLRAILAAGD
+284 EAALRAILAAGD
-296 SLARAAAMQ
+296 SLARAAALQ

-324 ATGGTTDAP
+324 AGGAVAP
-333 PAVTP
+333 VE
-338 QPQTQPQ
+338 TQPQ
-345 TQTQPPRTQPQ
+345 QQPTAPPTTQPQ
-356 PQPQPPV
+356 QPVTPPPVEPQQPP
-363 PTPPTTEPQPQ
+363 PQ
-374 RDSVVRLG
+374 RDSAVRLG
-382 PPVGAR
+382 PPIRIG
-388 RDTTPM
+388 RDTTPAPVP
-394 RRER
+394 RQPEL

>member
-9 GSSRLDQIIAGTCV
+9 GSSRLDQIIVGACV

-28 ALVLPGTL
+28 ALVLPATV

-44 RQSLLAPM
+44 RQSVLAPLIM
-52 IVLQERAE
+52 LQERAE

-72 MEARDSVTIK
+72 IEARDSVTIK

-97 EISGLGARVKWGF
+97 SIIGLGARLKWGF

-120 VRDAYSVILSA
+120 VRDAYSVVLSA

-223 TYPRGIPIGTVMS
+223 TYPRGIPIGTVLS

-264 LKPDRVAEGVE
+264 LKPERVAEGVE
-275 GVWQEGGAT
+275 GVWQQGGPT
-284 EATLRAILAAGD
+284 EAALRAILAAGD
-296 SLARAAAMQ
+296 SLARAAALQ

-324 ATGGTTDAP
+324 AGGAAAP
-333 PAVTP
+333 VE
-338 QPQTQPQ
+338 
-345 TQTQPPRTQPQ
+345 TQPQ
-356 PQPQPPV
+356 PQP
-363 PTPPTTEPQPQ
+363 TAPPTTQPQQPVTPPPVEPQQPPPQ
-374 RDSVVRLG
+374 RDSAVRLG
-382 PPVGAR
+382 PPIRIG
-388 RDTTPM
+388 RDTTPAPVP
-394 RRER
+394 RQPEL

>member
-9 GSSRLDQIIAGTCV
+9 GSSRFDQIIVGACV

-28 ALVLPGTL
+28 ALVLPATV

-44 RQSLLAPM
+44 RQSVLAPLIM
-52 IVLQERAE
+52 LQERAE

-72 MEARDSVTIK
+72 IEARDSVTIK

-97 EISGLGARVKWGF
+97 SIIGLGARLKWGF

-120 VRDAYSVILSA
+120 VRDAYSVVLSA

-223 TYPRGIPIGTVMS
+223 TYPRGIPIGTVLS

-264 LKPDRVAEGVE
+264 LKPERVAEGVE
-275 GVWQEGGAT
+275 GVWQQGGPT
-284 EATLRAILAAGD
+284 EAALRAILAAGD
-296 SLARAAAMQ
+296 SLARAAALQ

-324 ATGGTTDAP
+324 AGGAAAP
-333 PAVTP
+333 VE
-338 QPQTQPQ
+338 
-345 TQTQPPRTQPQ
+345 TQPQ
-356 PQPQPPV
+356 PQP
-363 PTPPTTEPQPQ
+363 TAPPTTQPQQPVTPPPVEPQQPPPQ
-374 RDSVVRLG
+374 RDSAVRLG
-382 PPVGAR
+382 PPIRIG
-388 RDTTPM
+388 RDTTPAPVP
-394 RRER
+394 RQPEL

>member
-1 MPVSRPIR
+1 MAVSRPIR
-9 GSSRLDQIIAGTCV
+9 GSARLDQMIVGTCV

-28 ALVLPGTL
+28 ALVLPASV
-36 REPVASVL
+36 REPVAATL
-44 RQSLLAPM
+44 RQSILAPLIM
-52 IVLQERAE
+52 LQERAE

-72 MEARDSVTIK
+72 VEARDSVTIK

-97 EISGLGARVKWGF
+97 EIIGLGARLKWGF

-120 VRDAYSVILSA
+120 VRDAYSVVLSA

-150 GTVERVDPTM
+150 GAVERVDPTM

-173 SAMSEDGST
+173 SAMSEDGTT

-223 TYPRGIPIGTVMS
+223 TYPRAIPIGTVLS

-264 LKPDRVAEGVE
+264 LRPDRVAEGVE
-275 GVWQEGGAT
+275 GVWQQGGPT
-284 EATLRAILAAGD
+284 EAALRAILAAGD
-296 SLARAAAMQ
+296 SLARAAALQ

-318 ADSIRA
+318 TDSVRA
-324 ATGGTTDAP
+324 AGGDATT
-333 PAVTP
+333 AVV
-338 QPQTQPQ
+338 QPQARPQ
-345 TQTQPPRTQPQ
+345 TTPTTQPQ
-356 PQPQPPV
+356 PTQPV
-363 PTPPTTEPQPQ
+363 TPPTADPQAPPPQ

-382 PPVGAR
+382 PPVSGR
-388 RDTTPM
+388 RDTTPAP
-394 RRER
+394 RQPER

>member
-9 GSSRLDQIIAGTCV
+9 GSSRVDQIIVGTCV

-28 ALVLPGTL
+28 ALVLPATV

-44 RQSLLAPM
+44 RQSVLAPLIM
-52 IVLQERAE
+52 LQERAE

-72 MEARDSVTIK
+72 IEARDSVTLK
-82 ALSVA
+82 ALSVS
-87 ALQSENERLR
+87 ALQSENGRLR
-97 EISGLGARVKWGF
+97 EIIGLGARLKWGF

-131 GSNAGV
+131 GSNSGIS
-137 RRLSP
+137 RLSP

-150 GTVERVDPTM
+150 GAVERVDPTM

-173 SAMSEDGST
+173 SAMSQDGST

-213 MLIVSAGLGG
+213 MLVVSAGLGG

-250 RPAVSPSDVNSVMI
+250 RPAVSPSDINSVMI
-264 LKPDRVAEGVE
+264 LRQERVTEGVE
-275 GVWQEGGAT
+275 GVWQQGGPN
-284 EATLRAILAAGD
+284 EAALRAILAAGD
-296 SLARAAAMQ
+296 SLARAAALQ
-305 EAAARRAAIASMR
+305 EAAARRSAIASMR
-318 ADSIRA
+318 TDSIRA
-324 ATGGTTDAP
+324 AGG
-333 PAVTP
+333 AVTAP
-338 QPQTQPQ
+338 AEQSRPV
-345 TQTQPPRTQPQ
+345 TQPQ
-356 PQPQPPV
+356 PQQPVTPSPV
-363 PTPPTTEPQPQ
+363 EPQNPPPQ

-382 PPVGAR
+382 PPIGAR
-388 RDTTPM
+388 RDTTPSPVP
-394 RRER
+394 REPGR